1 MAKKTTKDV
10 EVVEEAK
17 ETKPEK
23 KKESLLSKIIWW
35 TVVVLVAVWLVI
47 FLTDFFTTK
56 AGKAPKF
63 CITNEIR
70 DYTDGSVKV
79 CNGIGYKY
87 IEYNRKEIKGSEFG
101 PFWISVDEKQE
112 D

>member
-1 MAKKTTKDV
+1 MVKKAIKDV
-10 EVVEEAK
+10 EVVEEVK

-35 TVVVLVAVWLVI
+35 TVVVLVAAWLVI

-63 CITNEIR
+63 CITNEIH

-87 IEYNRKEIKGSEFG
+87 IEYNREEIKGSEFG
-101 PFWISVDEKQE
+101 PFWISIDEK
-112 D
+112 